1 MKKIV
6 ILFGICVLFLVLN
19 FELSAQD
26 LSQPDTP
33 SVKVNAV
40 ALNFEHQFVE
50 GDLQDWNLGY
60 LSYKREAASTTYI
73 GRLRYANRF
82 GIEGV
87 LAEADLYPEFTSD
100 SYAYIN
106 AGAALNGNDLFP
118 KIRLGATYYQN
129 LIPSLTGGLGIRYQH
144 FDISDVVIYTTEL
157 HLYVKDF
164 LFMGQGFVEIPD
176 KKLLGTLVLTARKYL
191 NTPKDFIELK
201 VAAGQSPE
209 GLRFQNDVINTFTGY
224 LVYLGMQR
232 RLSDRWEMLS
242 SVKFN
247 RSNFSSNQSRN
258 RIGLQFGLSYRF

>member
-1 MKKIV
+1 MKKV
-6 ILFGICVLFLVLN
+6 GILFGICFLFLVVNSKLT
-19 FELSAQD
+19 AQS
-26 LSQPDTP
+26 LSQPDEP
-33 SVKVNAV
+33 LEKINAV
-40 ALNFEHQFVE
+40 SFNFEHEFVE
-50 GDLQDWNLGY
+50 GGLQDWNLGY
-60 LSYKREAASTTYI
+60 LSYKREGASTTYI

-87 LAEADLYPEFTSD
+87 LAETDIYPEFASG

-106 AGAALNGNDLFP
+106 AGAALTGNDLFP

-129 LIPSLTGGLGIRYQH
+129 LFASVTGGLGIRYQH
-144 FDISDVVIYTTEL
+144 FDISDVVIYTSEL

-164 LFMGQGFVEIPD
+164 LFMGQGYIEIPD

-191 NTPKDFIELK
+191 NTPKDFVELK

-232 RLSDRWEMLS
+232 RLSDRWEILS